1 MKSFIQKSTVKQ
13 EEYLRRYRKRGDLM
27 VIAVGVLC
35 FILGELCGL
44 LIVGLGTAAKARD
57 NLVSEERED
66 DNGEDTDS

>member
-1 MKSFIQKSTVKQ
+1 
-13 EEYLRRYRKRGDLM
+13 M